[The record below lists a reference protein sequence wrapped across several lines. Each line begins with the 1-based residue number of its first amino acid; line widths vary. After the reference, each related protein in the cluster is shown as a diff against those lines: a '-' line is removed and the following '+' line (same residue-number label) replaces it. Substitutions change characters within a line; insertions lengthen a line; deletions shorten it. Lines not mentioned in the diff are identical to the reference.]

1 MKKNI
6 IYAAVLSALL
16 SGCGGSDDN
25 KGDTSSY
32 LDYLLSGSNAVRPSA
47 LAARASDGTL
57 KFSTETADLSNP
69 VSALSTLDGWS
80 TTQAIQ
86 IVPVTASGIT
96 VKAPTAAEFGA
107 SVAPLYLL
115 ELAFDS
121 TALRPSGVKKVLN
134 YGVDFVVAESTGK
147 LNLVPLKPLNPSS
160 YYMIV
165 ATDTLKDSDGNP
177 VKMGSDYSNN
187 KSSPGSNAQEQSI
200 NGLITLQEGLF
211 KAATGITSDHVI
223 FSDWFGTQSGAD
235 VLLAVKGAAAS
246 VLSQGLDAAKVWK
259 HDALGN
265 TSLPGTYSIAS
276 LDGGTLFLTKLDTE
290 KFLPQEQKD
299 AIAAAVD
306 ANPLLKGLA
315 GQTLVYT
322 GAVKLPYFLS
332 SPTTVGAR
340 AGTWDKAKTQSWHGA
355 IPSLYAIANALKASD
370 SEVIGGL
377 VGAGV
382 DPALLGAL
390 ITDPTRQAELLTEAS
405 KLIGVTLTSGGKALD
420 PEMNIGRFNPLPKL
434 EEVQSVPMR
443 IFAATND
450 LKTITDVIIYQHG
463 VTSVKENAYA
473 LALGQIGAGAKAK
486 KNVAV
491 VVIDHPLHGERGFAL
506 TGSMDSVTT
515 SENPTPY
522 LNLSYLTVARDNL
535 RQSVADLLGLRLAV
549 GVANAKGL
557 VANGQATRLGGA
569 GLKVHFLGHSLGAIS
584 GANLLAVANQPMG
597 NTADALFQFT
607 SGGLAMPGGG
617 IAPLLLNSPTF
628 GPTIKMGVLTG
639 GSPELKAAFTAYAP
653 NCKTA
658 VANCFINEFL
668 PSLDATTQASAT
680 GTLQSYVFAA
690 QSVLDSA
697 DPINLASGIKADF
710 PLFATE
716 VVGDGALSLPDQ
728 MIPNSVASAPLAGT
742 EPLFRV
748 MGLQSLTATGPGLV
762 PASHNAARFV
772 AGGHSSLLAPDG
784 NDDLALVTSEM
795 QTQFGSF
802 FASGGAAVVVTDA
815 SLLKQ

>member
-1 MKKNI
+1 MKKKL
-6 IYAAVLSALL
+6 IYAAVVSALL
-16 SGCGGSDDN
+16 AGCGGSDDN

-32 LDYLLSGSNAVRPSA
+32 LDYLLTGSNAVRPSA

-69 VSALSTLDGWS
+69 VSAMSTLDGWS

-86 IVPVTASGIT
+86 IVPVTSSGIQ
-96 VKAPTAAEFGA
+96 VQAPTAAEFSA

-121 TALRPSGVKKVLN
+121 AALRPNGVKKVLT
-134 YGVDFVVAESTGK
+134 YGVDFVVAASAGK

-165 ATDTLKDSDGNP
+165 ATDSLKDSTGSP
-177 VKMGSDYSNN
+177 VRAGSDYSNYKN
-187 KSSPGSNAQEQSI
+187 NAGSNAQEQTI
-200 NGLITLQEGLF
+200 NGLIALQEGLF
-211 KAATGITSDHVI
+211 KAATGIATDHVI

-235 VLLAVKGAAAS
+235 VLVAVKGAAAS
-246 VLSQGLDAAKVWK
+246 VVLQGLDAAKVWK
-259 HDALGN
+259 QDALGN
-265 TSLPGTYSIAS
+265 TSLPGTY
-276 LDGGTLFLTKLDTE
+276 TLAVTGNDDFLTQLDNE
-290 KFLPQEQKD
+290 QFLPQEQKD

-306 ANPLLKGLA
+306 ASPTLTGIA
-315 GQTLVYT
+315 GMTKVYT
-322 GAVKLPYFLS
+322 GTVKLPYFLS
-332 SPTTVGAR
+332 SPAT
-340 AGTWDKAKTQSWHGA
+340 AGSWSKAKTQSWHGA

-370 SEVIGGL
+370 SEVIAGL

-382 DPALLGAL
+382 DPALLAEL
-390 ITDPTRQAELLTEAS
+390 MADPTRQSELLAEAS
-405 KLIGVTLTSGGKALD
+405 KLVGVTLTSGGKPLD
-420 PEMNIGRFNPLPKL
+420 AEQNIGRFNPLPAL

-443 IFAATND
+443 IFAKDTLN
-450 LKTITDVIIYQHG
+450 TITDVIIYQHG

-473 LALGQIGAGAKAK
+473 LALGQIGAGITAS

-506 TGSMDSVTT
+506 SGSMATVTT
-515 SENPTPY
+515 SDNPTPY

-535 RQSVADLLGLRLAV
+535 KQSVADLLGLRMAV
-549 GVANAKGL
+549 GLANSQNAIGS
-557 VANGQATRLGGA
+557 A
-569 GLKVHFLGHSLGAIS
+569 GNLKVHFLGHSLGAIA
-584 GANLLAVANQPMG
+584 GANLLAVANQPIG
-597 NTADALFQFT
+597 NPTADALFKFDT
-607 SGGLAMPGGG
+607 GGLAMPGGG

-639 GSPELKAAFTAYAP
+639 GSAELKAAFTAYAP
-653 NCKTA
+653 NCQTA
-658 VANCFINEFL
+658 VPTCFVNEFL
-668 PSLDATTQASAT
+668 PSLGATTQAAAAS
-680 GTLQSYVFAA
+680 TLQSYSFAA

-716 VVGDGALSLPDQ
+716 IVGDGALSLSDQ
-728 MIPNSVASAPLAGT
+728 VIPNSIASAPLGGT
-742 EPLFRV
+742 EPLFKLLA
-748 MGLQSLTATGPGLV
+748 LQPLTATG
-762 PASHNAARFV
+762 AANHHAARFV
-772 AGGHSSLLAPDG
+772 AGGHSSLLAPDENFDPTG
-784 NDDLALVTSEM
+784 DVTTEM

-802 FASGGAAVVVTDA
+802 FMSGGTAVQVTDS

>member
-1 MKKNI
+1 MKKKL

-96 VKAPTAAEFGA
+96 VKAPTAAEFAA

-115 ELAFDS
+115 ELEFDS
-121 TALRPSGVKKVLN
+121 TTLRPSGVKKQLT

-165 ATDTLKDSDGNP
+165 ATDSLKDSNGNA
-177 VKMGSDYSNN
+177 VRVGTDYSNYRSN
-187 KSSPGSNAQEQSI
+187 PGSNAQEQTI

-235 VLLAVKGAAAS
+235 VLVAVKGAAAS
-246 VLSQGLDAAKVWK
+246 VLKNSPTLDAAVLWK
-259 HDALGN
+259 QDALGH
-265 TSLPGTYSIAS
+265 TSLPGTYTIAS
-276 LDGGTLFLTKLDTE
+276 LDGGTPFLTKLASE

-299 AIAAAVD
+299 AISIAFGTGT
-306 ANPLLKGLA
+306 PLHNLA
-315 GQTLVYT
+315 LGTTVYT

-332 SPTTVGAR
+332 SPATVGAR
-340 AGTWDKAKTQSWHGA
+340 AGTWDQAKTQSWHGA

-370 SEVIGGL
+370 AEVIGGL

-382 DPALLGAL
+382 DPVLLGAL
-390 ITDPTRQAELLTEAS
+390 IADPTRQAELLAEAS

-420 PEMNIGRFNPLPKL
+420 PEMNIGRFNPLPAL

-443 IFAATND
+443 IFAMAPLTA
-450 LKTITDVIIYQHG
+450 ITDVIIYQHG

-473 LALGQIGAGAKAK
+473 LALGQIGAGAKAG

-506 TGSMDSVTT
+506 SGSMATVTT

-549 GVANAKGL
+549 GVANAKGF

-584 GANLLAVANQPMG
+584 GANLLAVANQPL
-597 NTADALFQFT
+597 NPAIDPLFQFT

-639 GSPELKAAFTAYAP
+639 GSAELKAAFTAYAP

-658 VANCFINEFL
+658 VANCFVNEFL
-668 PSLDATTQASAT
+668 PSLDSATQASTAS
-680 GTLQSYVFAA
+680 TLQSYVFAA
-690 QSVLDSA
+690 QSVLDAA
-697 DPINLASGIKADF
+697 DPINLARGIKADF

-716 VVGDGALSLPDQ
+716 IVGDGALSLPDQ
-728 MIPNSVASAPLAGT
+728 VIPNSVPSAPLAGT

-748 MGLQSLTATGPGLV
+748 MGLQPLTATG
-762 PASHNAARFV
+762 AANHNAARFV
-772 AGGHSSLLAPDG
+772 AGGHSSLLAPDENFDPAG
-784 NDDLALVTSEM
+784 DVTTEM

-802 FASGGAAVVVTDA
+802 FASGGAAVVVTDGT
-815 SLLKQ
+815 LLKQ

>member
-1 MKKNI
+1 MKKKL
-6 IYAAVLSALL
+6 IYAAVVSALL

-32 LDYLLSGSNAVRPSA
+32 LDYLLSGTNAARPSA

-96 VKAPTAAEFGA
+96 VKAPSAAEFGA

-115 ELAFDS
+115 ELEFDS
-121 TALRPSGVKKVLN
+121 AALRPSGVKKVLT
-134 YGVDFVVAESTGK
+134 YGVDFVVAESAGK

-165 ATDTLKDSDGNP
+165 ATDSLKDSSGNP
-177 VKMGSDYSNN
+177 LRAGSDYSNY
-187 KSSPGSNAQEQSI
+187 KSTTGSNAQEQTIS
-200 NGLITLQEGLF
+200 GLIALQEGLF

-235 VLLAVKGAAAS
+235 VLVAVKGAAAS
-246 VLSQGLDAAKVWK
+246 VVQQGLDAAKVWK
-259 HDALGN
+259 QDALGN
-265 TSLPGTYSIAS
+265 TSLPGTYMAS
-276 LDGGTLFLTKLDTE
+276 WDSNALFFLDALDNVSDLLLSSDSKEAIKAGVAVAGLTPL
-290 KFLPQEQKD
+290 
-299 AIAAAVD
+299 
-306 ANPLLKGLA
+306 ANVTK
-315 GQTLVYT
+315 VYT
-322 GAVKLPYFLS
+322 GEVKLPYFLS
-332 SPTTVGAR
+332 SPAT
-340 AGTWDKAKTQSWHGA
+340 AGSWDKARTQSWHGA
-355 IPSLYAIANALKASD
+355 IPSLYAIANALKAQD
-370 SEVIGGL
+370 AEVIGGL

-382 DPALLGAL
+382 DPALLGEL
-390 ITDPTRQAELLTEAS
+390 IADSSRQAELLAEAS

-420 PEMNIGRFNPLPKL
+420 PEMNIGRFNPLPAL

-443 IFAATND
+443 IFAAAPLTA
-450 LKTITDVIIYQHG
+450 ITDVIIYQHG

-473 LALGQIGAGAKAK
+473 LALGQIGAGAQKS

-506 TGSMDSVTT
+506 TGSLDSVTT
-515 SENPTPY
+515 SDNPTPY

-535 RQSVADLLGLRLAV
+535 KQSVADLLGLRLAV
-549 GVANAKGL
+549 GLANAKG
-557 VANGQATRLGGA
+557 AIGTA
-569 GLKVHFLGHSLGAIS
+569 GSLKVHFLGHSLGAIA
-584 GANLLAVANQPMG
+584 GANLLAVANQPIG
-597 NTADALFQFT
+597 NAQADALFKYT
-607 SGGLAMPGGG
+607 TGGLAMPGGG

-628 GPTIKMGVLTG
+628 GPTIQMSVLAG
-639 GSPELKAAFTAYAP
+639 GSAALKTAFTAYAP

-658 VANCFINEFL
+658 APTCFVNEFL
-668 PSLDATTQASAT
+668 PSLDAATQASAA
-680 GTLQSYVFAA
+680 GTLQSYSFAA

-697 DPINLASGIKADF
+697 DPINLGRGIAADF

-716 VVGDGALSLPDQ
+716 VVGDGALSLSDRV
-728 MIPNSVASAPLAGT
+728 IPNSIATAPLGGT
-742 EPLFRV
+742 EPLFKV
-748 MGLQSLTATGPGLV
+748 LALQPLSATG
-762 PASHNAARFV
+762 AANHHATRFV
-772 AGGHSSLLAPDG
+772 AGGHSSLLAPDENFDPTG
-784 NDDLALVTSEM
+784 AVTSEM

-802 FASGGAAVVVTDA
+802 FASDGTAVKVTDA